1 MTSIRNQNALLTTA
15 MLLAAS
21 INAGSAMAQSWP
33 AKPVRVIVPVAAG
46 GGIDTVARAMA
57 QKYSEAWKQPF
68 VVENRA
74 GAGGTI
80 GADVVAKA
88 PRDGYTLLINSTS
101 QASSA
106 AQYSKLPYDP
116 IKDFSPASQIIL
128 TYLMLG
134 VNTKVPANTVKE
146 LVALAKSQPGKLN
159 FGSTGSGG
167 SPHLVSELFRL
178 ETGIDVVHVPYKG
191 DAPLQPAL
199 ISDEVQY
206 AFLTPIALMQ
216 HIKAG
221 RVRAL
226 AVTGMKRAS
235 IAPDVPTMTEAG
247 FPGVE
252 LTGWIGVFA
261 GGGAPREVLLKI
273 AEETQ
278 RALKMP
284 DIAPRVPGW
293 GGEAA
298 GTTPDEFEARYRA
311 DIAKYSRIVKEAR
324 VPMLD

>member
-1 MTSIRNQNALLTTA
+1 
-15 MLLAAS
+15 
-21 INAGSAMAQSWP
+21 
-33 AKPVRVIVPVAAG
+33 VAAG
-46 GGIDTVARAMA
+46 GGIDTVARAMS
-57 QKYSEAWKQPF
+57 QKYSEIWKQPF

-116 IKDFSPASQIIL
+116 IRDFAPATQIIF

-134 VNTKVPANTVKE
+134 VNTRVPATSVKE

-226 AVTGMKRAS
+226 AVTGMKRAV
-235 IAPDVPTMTEAG
+235 IAPEVPTMAEAG

-261 GGGAPREVLLKI
+261 GGGAPREVLNRL

-278 RALKMP
+278 RILKMP
-284 DIAPRVPGW
+284 DVAPRVPGW

-298 GTTPDEFEARYRA
+298 GTSPEEFEARYRA
-311 DIAKYSRIVKEAR
+311 DIAKYLRIVKEAR

>member
-1 MTSIRNQNALLTTA
+1 MKIASRLLVSGLIISTA
-15 MLLAAS
+15 GVAQSAA
-21 INAGSAMAQSWP
+21 AQSWP
-33 AKPVRVIVPVAAG
+33 TKVVRVIVPVSAG

-57 QKYSEAWKQPF
+57 QKYSEAWGQAV

-74 GAGGTI
+74 GAGGII

-106 AQYSKLPYDP
+106 AQYARLPYDAQ
-116 IKDFSPASQIIL
+116 KDFAPASQIIY

-134 VNTKVPANTVKE
+134 ANMKVPATSVKE
-146 LVALAKSQPGKLN
+146 LVALAKTQPGKLN

-178 ETGIDVVHVPYKG
+178 ETGINVVHVPYKG
-191 DAPLQPAL
+191 DSPLQPAL

-216 HIKAG
+216 HVKSG

-226 AVTGMKRAS
+226 AVTGGRRAS
-235 IAPDVPTMTEAG
+235 IAPDVPTMAEAG

-252 LTGWIGVFA
+252 FTGWIGTFA
-261 GGGAPREVLLKI
+261 GGGAPREVLTRI
-273 AEETQ
+273 AEDTQ
-278 RALKMP
+278 RTLKMP
-284 DIAPRVPGW
+284 DILARVPGW
-293 GGEAA
+293 GGEPA
-298 GTTPDEFEARYRA
+298 GSTPEEFEARYRA
-311 DIAKYSRIVKEAR
+311 DIAKYARIIREAKI
-324 VPMLD
+324 PLLE

>member
-1 MTSIRNQNALLTTA
+1 
-15 MLLAAS
+15 
-21 INAGSAMAQSWP
+21 
-33 AKPVRVIVPVAAG
+33 VRVIVPLTPG
-46 GGIDTVARAMA
+46 GGVDTVARAMA
-57 QKYSEAWKQPF
+57 QKYSEAWKQP
-68 VVENRA
+68 VVVDNRA

-88 PRDGYTLLINSTS
+88 PRDGYTLLVNSTS

-106 AQYSKLPYDP
+106 VQYSKLPYDP
-116 IKDFSPASQIIL
+116 IKDFAPASQIIF

-134 VNTKVPANTVKE
+134 ANVKVPATTVKE
-146 LVALAKSQPGKLN
+146 LVALAKARPGKLN
-159 FGSTGSGG
+159 FGSTGAGG

-216 HIKAG
+216 HVKAG

-226 AVTGMKRAS
+226 AVTGKRRAV
-235 IAPDVPTMTEAG
+235 IAPEVPTMAEAG
-247 FPGVE
+247 FPAIE
-252 LTGWIGVFA
+252 FTGWIGVFA
-261 GGGAPREVLLKI
+261 GGGTPREVLARI
-273 AEETQ
+273 AEDTQ
-278 RALKMP
+278 RILKLP
-284 DIAPRVPGW
+284 DIAARVPGW

-298 GTTPDEFEARYRA
+298 GTTPEEFEAHYRA
-311 DIAKYSRIVKEAR
+311 DIARYARIVREAK
-324 VPMLD
+324 VPLFD

>member
-1 MTSIRNQNALLTTA
+1 MKIPARLLVSG
-15 MLLAAS
+15 LVVSAAVFVQ
-21 INAGSAMAQSWP
+21 SAAAQSWP
-33 AKPVRVIVPVAAG
+33 AKVVRVIVPVSAG

-57 QKYSEAWKQPF
+57 QKYSEGWGQPV

-88 PRDGYTLLINSTS
+88 PRDGYTLLVNSTS

-106 AQYSKLPYDP
+106 AQYAKLPYDAL
-116 IKDFSPASQIIL
+116 KDFAPASQIIY

-134 VNTKVPANTVKE
+134 VNIKVPATSVKE
-146 LVALAKSQPGKLN
+146 LVALAKAQPGKLN

-178 ETGIDVVHVPYKG
+178 ETGINVVHVPYKG
-191 DAPLQPAL
+191 DSPLQPAL

-216 HIKAG
+216 HVKSG

-226 AVTGMKRAS
+226 AVTGGRRAS
-235 IAPDVPTMTEAG
+235 IAPEVPTMAEAG
-247 FPGVE
+247 YPGVE
-252 LTGWIGVFA
+252 FTGWIGTFA
-261 GGGAPREVLLKI
+261 GGGAPRDVLARI
-273 AEETQ
+273 ADDTQ
-278 RALKMP
+278 RIVKMP
-284 DIAPRVPGW
+284 DILARIPGW
-293 GGEAA
+293 GGEPA
-298 GTTPDEFEARYRA
+298 GSTPEEFEARYRA
-311 DIAKYSRIVKEAR
+311 DIAKYARIIREAKI
-324 VPMLD
+324 PLLE

>member
-1 MTSIRNQNALLTTA
+1 MKI
-15 MLLAAS
+15 LARFVVP
-21 INAGSAMAQSWP
+21 GFLVSAAFFSPGVIGQSWP
-33 AKPVRVIVPVAAG
+33 AKAVRVIVPVSAG

-57 QKYSEAWKQPF
+57 QKYSEAWGQAV

-80 GADVVAKA
+80 GADVIAKA
-88 PRDGYTLLINSTS
+88 PRDGYTLLVNSTS

-106 AQYSKLPYDP
+106 AQYAKLPYDA
-116 IKDFSPASQIIL
+116 IRDFAPASQIIF

-134 VNTKVPANTVKE
+134 ANIKVPAASVKE
-146 LVALAKSQPGKLN
+146 LVALARAQPGKLN

-178 ETGIDVVHVPYKG
+178 ETGINVVHVPYKG

-199 ISDEVQY
+199 ITDEVQY

-216 HIKAG
+216 HVKAG

-226 AVTGMKRAS
+226 AVTGARRAS
-235 IAPDVPTMTEAG
+235 IAPEVPTMAEAG

-252 LTGWIGVFA
+252 FTGWIGVFA
-261 GGGAPREVLLKI
+261 GGGAPREVLARI
-273 AEETQ
+273 AEDTQ
-278 RALKMP
+278 RILKMP
-284 DIAPRVPGW
+284 DILARVPGW

-298 GTTPDEFEARYRA
+298 GTTPEEFEARYRA
-311 DIAKYSRIVKEAR
+311 DIAKYARIIKEAKI
-324 VPMLD
+324 PLLE

>member
-1 MTSIRNQNALLTTA
+1 MRPCVKTFPALMLAGA
-15 MLLAAS
+15 ML
-21 INAGSAMAQSWP
+21 WP
-33 AKPVRVIVPVAAG
+33 AVPVVAQTWPVKPVRVIVPVAAG
-46 GGIDTVARAMA
+46 GGIDTVARAMS
-57 QKYSEAWKQPF
+57 QKYSEIWKQPF

-116 IKDFSPASQIIL
+116 IRDFAPATQIIF

-134 VNTKVPANTVKE
+134 VNTRVPATSVKE

-191 DAPLQPAL
+191 DAPLQDRKSTRL
-199 ISDEVQY
+199 NSSH
-206 AFLTPIALMQ
+206 T
-216 HIKAG
+216 
-221 RVRAL
+221 
-226 AVTGMKRAS
+226 
-235 IAPDVPTMTEAG
+235 
-247 FPGVE
+247 
-252 LTGWIGVFA
+252 
-261 GGGAPREVLLKI
+261 
-273 AEETQ
+273 
-278 RALKMP
+278 
-284 DIAPRVPGW
+284 
-293 GGEAA
+293 
-298 GTTPDEFEARYRA
+298 
-311 DIAKYSRIVKEAR
+311 
-324 VPMLD
+324 

>member
-1 MTSIRNQNALLTTA
+1 MKNMARFVVSGV
-15 MLLAAS
+15 LA
-21 INAGSAMAQSWP
+21 SAAVFAQSAIAQSWP
-33 AKPVRVIVPVAAG
+33 AKPVRVIVPVSAG

-57 QKYSEAWKQPF
+57 QKYSEAWKQAV

-80 GADVVAKA
+80 GADVIARA

-106 AQYSKLPYDP
+106 AQYAKLPYDA
-116 IKDFSPASQIIL
+116 IKDFAPASQIIF

-134 VNTKVPANTVKE
+134 ANIKVPAASVKE
-146 LVALAKSQPGKLN
+146 LVALAKAQPGKLN

-178 ETGIDVVHVPYKG
+178 ETGINVVHVPYKG

-216 HIKAG
+216 HVKAG

-226 AVTGMKRAS
+226 AVTGARRAS
-235 IAPDVPTMTEAG
+235 IAPEVPTMAEAG

-252 LTGWIGVFA
+252 FTGWIGVFA
-261 GGGAPREVLLKI
+261 GGGTPRDVLGRI
-273 AEETQ
+273 ADDTQ
-278 RALKMP
+278 RILKMP
-284 DIAPRVPGW
+284 DIVARVPGW

-298 GTTPDEFEARYRA
+298 GTAPDEFEARYRA
-311 DIAKYSRIVKEAR
+311 DIARYARIIKEAKI
-324 VPMLD
+324 PLLD